1 MTSNARIFAVENKL
15 AEIASQP
22 GGRRPEEAIRAAN
35 AKIEGVR
42 GSSIASLVEKAEQ
55 MGGLAAQG
63 RAANDAS
70 VFGGIYDLSNAIYGL
85 AGSFGLTA
93 LAEACFSL
101 CDLADCFRGGEPA
114 NWPAID
120 VHVDGIRL
128 LAGLG
133 EKAGAAGAESILE
146 GLRRVRAR
154 VIPAT

>member
-1 MTSNARIFAVENKL
+1 MAPKARIFAVENKL

-22 GGRRPEEAIRAAN
+22 GGRRPEDAIRAAN

-42 GSSIASLVEKAEQ
+42 GVSITSLVEKADQ
-55 MGGLAAQG
+55 MVAVAAQG
-63 RAANDAS
+63 REANDVSA
-70 VFGGIYDLSNAIYGL
+70 FGKIYDLSNAIYGL

-101 CDLADCFRGGEPA
+101 CDLADCFRGGETA

-133 EKAGAAGAESILE
+133 DKASAAGTDPILD

-154 VIPAT
+154 VMPAA

>member
-1 MTSNARIFAVENKL
+1 MTSNARVFAVHNKL

-22 GGRRPEEAIRAAN
+22 GGRRPEDAIRAAN

-42 GSSIASLVEKAEQ
+42 DASIASLLEKADH
-55 MGGLAAQG
+55 MVALAAQG
-63 RAANDAS
+63 RAEGDAS
-70 VFGGIYDLSNAIYGL
+70 VMSGIYDTSNATYGL

-101 CDLADCFRGGEPA
+101 CDLADCFRGGEPV

-133 EKAGAAGAESILE
+133 DKAGAAGPESILE

-154 VIPAT
+154 VLPSA